1 LKLNFEESIMTE
13 EITREIF
20 DKLVE
25 LAALEMDEEES
36 EYIRQQLNN
45 QLTAITEL
53 AAVPLPED
61 TPLAAHGVP
70 YTPEVSPPEREDRHN
85 PYKKPAEILEIAP
98 EAEDGYIVTPD
109 IPHEDLG

>member
-1 LKLNFEESIMTE
+1 MIE

-20 DKLVE
+20 EKLVE
-25 LAALEMDEEES
+25 LAALELGEEEG

-53 AAVPLPED
+53 AAVPLPEG

-70 YTPEVSPPEREDRHN
+70 YTPEISPKERQDRHN
-85 PYKKPAEILEIAP
+85 PFPNPAGILEIAP
-98 EAEDGYIVTPD
+98 ETEDGYIITPE

>member
-1 LKLNFEESIMTE
+1 MTE

-25 LAALEMDEEES
+25 LAAMEMDEEKS

-61 TPLAAHGVP
+61 TELAAHGVP
-70 YTPEVSPPEREDRHN
+70 YTPNISPREREDRHN
-85 PYKKPAEILEIAP
+85 PYPNPAEILEIAP
-98 EAEDGYIVTPD
+98 ETDEGYIVTPE
-109 IPHEDLG
+109 IPYEDLG

>member
-1 LKLNFEESIMTE
+1 MTE
-13 EITREIF
+13 EITREVF

-25 LAALEMDEEES
+25 LAALELDEEES

-53 AAVPLPED
+53 VAVPLPEG

-70 YTPEVSPPEREDRHN
+70 YTDAVSPEERADRHTPTKN
-85 PYKKPAEILEIAP
+85 PREILENAP
-98 EAEDGYIVTPD
+98 ETDDGYFVTPD